1 MYFSVHPSGFDAT
14 WENTGE
20 NVISGVGGNAGG
32 NGSSKRDE
40 IAAQM
45 QAAWDRLDEAARID
59 LLAVANGLVRQQ
71 SAKPRRG

>member
-1 MYFSVHPSGFDAT
+1 VYFSVHPSGFDAT

-20 NVISGVGGNAGG
+20 NVVSGVGG